1 MTYFDFCG
9 VGPITDSA
17 KVGFSDIVLCPES
30 TVDILTEHRQGTY
43 TVPQCQQNK
52 SADHRSQHHGDFG
65 LQAATVGKQNFEKSV
80 KTIGKNNSDQQS
92 EKSFGINIL
101 YRQRLSGDDN
111 DGIHSVKKEI
121 EKAPAQQKKDLHQQ
135 YNCGLE
141 RFFSKIIKIFL
152 AVRANFL
159 FHGDTFRLRQNAK
172 AVSLGCFL
180 SVFQSAEPSA
190 LLFRTDRTALEL
202 SLSSRLFIRRRLT
215 LLIYSFYCRLQDKR
229 RKTNFICGDACR

>member
-80 KTIGKNNSDQQS
+80 KTIGKNNSDQQ
-92 EKSFGINIL
+92 
-101 YRQRLSGDDN
+101 R
-111 DGIHSVKKEI
+111 
-121 EKAPAQQKKDLHQQ
+121 
-135 YNCGLE
+135 
-141 RFFSKIIKIFL
+141 
-152 AVRANFL
+152 
-159 FHGDTFRLRQNAK
+159 
-172 AVSLGCFL
+172 
-180 SVFQSAEPSA
+180 SAS
-190 LLFRTDRTALEL
+190 T
-202 SLSSRLFIRRRLT
+202 I
-215 LLIYSFYCRLQDKR
+215 
-229 RKTNFICGDACR
+229 